1 MSLLSS
7 ARAATR
13 RANPAP
19 PSVAEKGELTVVTAR
34 HPWRWIA
41 TAGALVLVAQ
51 LMHGLVTNPGWDW
64 PKDNGLVKALQ
75 AAANQLISSGDYAK
89 ILARWN
95 LADEAVTTSEINPP
109 GLPIEGK

>member
-1 MSLLSS
+1 
-7 ARAATR
+7 
-13 RANPAP
+13 
-19 PSVAEKGELTVVTAR
+19 VAVR
-34 HPWRWIA
+34 HPWRWVV

-51 LMHGLVTNPGWDW
+51 LVHGLVTNPGWDW
-64 PKDNGLVKALQ
+64 ATFAGY
-75 AAANQLISSGDYAK
+75 YAK